1 MSGLADYLP
10 FPPRHDESARGLVV
24 RLAKSNLL
32 SSQQMCDWLGL
43 PRIDT
48 AFLDPSG
55 AARKIG
61 IEPAAFAALGF
72 TEGETERFLGHAVP
86 PQMAMRHVMRVCPAC
101 LAEAPYHRRIWDH
114 QQLEACPIH
123 RTMLLDRC
131 PECTIGGR
139 IRWGRGRFL
148 EGDCGHDLTRQPAGT
163 AGDCIGMAAVYRHCG
178 LACDGPDLPPAFSG
192 LPLQDLLELLFFL
205 GRTDVLV
212 AQGNPGGL
220 PPRRAW
226 SDGTVLD
233 AGVQIALGWPE
244 AFGDLAERVRA
255 AYPDIPGVM
264 AQYGYLHR
272 FILRCGE
279 VPYAGL
285 LRSAY
290 AAHLA
295 GRGDVSAVAWPT
307 FLPRP
312 EVETDTVSTL
322 TARELLGLGWK
333 SFTAMRRLPLWTDI
347 NPVMSGRKGT
357 PQYDRR
363 AIVALGAVLGRL
375 VSPNRAEQAIGLA
388 EGKMTELIDAGMV
401 PVYLWNRNHRNGE
414 QRSVDMADLSALL
427 ASVRR
432 HRSEAPPEC
441 PVSFNQILA
450 LAQGRSVIGF
460 PEIIR
465 ALAAGEIR
473 GHMPAGA
480 APAFRSLL
488 FDGRQAGD
496 LLDRMASSAMAG
508 RVYLTDVMKSLGL
521 PSAAVHHLVGQKL
534 LPEPER
540 RNAYLFDGEAV
551 ERFRVTF
558 VYDTAIATK
567 KGVSPAEVR
576 KSMAAVDV
584 SPVVTLTVKNGKSL
598 AVYRKEDLAGMS
610 VTKLRAGQGATTW
623 DLSGL

>member
-1 MSGLADYLP
+1 MSGLVDYLL
-10 FPPRHDESARGLVV
+10 FPPQYDESARGLVV
-24 RLAKSNLL
+24 RLAESNLL
-32 SSQQMCDWLGL
+32 SSLQMCDWLGL

-48 AFLDPSG
+48 ALLDPSG

-61 IEPAAFAALGF
+61 IEPAAFAAMGF
-72 TEGETERFLGHAVP
+72 TVGETERFLGHAVP

-101 LAEAPYHRRIWDH
+101 LADSPYHRRIWDH

-123 RTMLLDRC
+123 RTMLLDLC

-139 IRWGRGRFL
+139 IRWARGRL
-148 EGDCGHDLTRQPAGT
+148 VEGDCGHDLTRQAAGP
-163 AGDCIGMAAVYRHCG
+163 AGDCIGTAAVYRYCG
-178 LACDGPDLPPAFSG
+178 LACDGPDFPPSFSG

-212 AQGNPGGL
+212 AQGNPGSL

-233 AGVQIALGWPE
+233 AGVQIALGWPK

-255 AYPDIPGVM
+255 TYPDVPGVM

-272 FILRCGE
+272 FVLRCGKA
-279 VPYAGL
+279 PYGDM
-285 LRSAY
+285 LRTAY

-295 GRGDVSAVAWPT
+295 GRGDVSAAAWPI

-312 EVETDTVSTL
+312 EVETASVSTL

-333 SFTAMRRLPLWTDI
+333 SFTAMRRLPLWTGLK
-347 NPVMSGRKGT
+347 PLLSGRNGT

-363 AIVALGAVLGRL
+363 DVVAIGAVLKRL

-388 EGKMTELIDAGMV
+388 QGRMTELIDAGIV
-401 PVYLWNRNHRNGE
+401 PVHLWNRNHRNGE
-414 QRSVDMADLSALL
+414 GRSVDTADLFALL

-432 HRSEAPPEC
+432 HCTEAPPEC
-441 PVSFNQILA
+441 PISFNQFLA
-450 LAQGRSVIGF
+450 FAQGRSVIGF

-465 ALAAGEIR
+465 ALASGEIR
-473 GHMPAGA
+473 GHMPAGTT
-480 APAFRSLL
+480 PAFRSLL

-508 RVYLTDVMKSLGL
+508 RVYLIDVMKSLGL
-521 PSAAVHHLVGQKL
+521 PAAAVHHLVGQKL

-558 VYDTAIATK
+558 VYDTAIAVK
-567 KGVSPAEVR
+567 KGVTPAEVR
-576 KSMAAVDV
+576 KSMAAVDI
-584 SPVVTLTVKNGKSL
+584 SPAVTLTVKRGKSL
-598 AVYRKEDLAGMS
+598 AIYRKKDLAGLW
-610 VTKLRAGQGATTW
+610 VTGLRAGQGASTW
-623 DLSGL
+623 DLSAL